1 MNRLAWVFYAVLVV
15 PIAQADTLALKDGR
29 VVSGQLAGYA
39 GRKFQFKADDGVT
52 YSEYALDVRSIVPDA
67 PRQVTVKLAAKQY
80 DDVEFVRYDNFTL
93 RVRKNGQQLNEPV
106 ISLSSMEVAA
116 PAESDPGEAAVDG
129 AAVAAEAGGK
139 TPGPIAVV
147 KGAQPRERD
156 WKRTGKWREMEEDK
170 SSVISNGEEVDIE
183 AHLTKGVVNI
193 VHFHYPKSLTSI
205 REGNYVAAVA
215 AKKSNRVALV
225 KVVMVDFESPVCK
238 ALDIRTAPQF
248 WFYSPSGKLVKK
260 LTDRFTEHDIDSAV
274 KAARR

>member
-1 MNRLAWVFYAVLVV
+1 MNRLAWVFAPVLIVS
-15 PIAQADTLALKDGR
+15 IAQADTMTLKDGR
-29 VVSGQLAGYA
+29 VVAGQLEGYA
-39 GRKFQFKADDGVT
+39 GRKFQFKADDGAT
-52 YSEYALDVRSIVPDA
+52 YSEYALDIKSIVPDA
-67 PRQVTVKLAAKQY
+67 PRKVAVKLAAKQY
-80 DDVEFVRYDNFTL
+80 DDVEFIRYDNFTV

-116 PAESDPGEAAVDG
+116 PADPDPGETAGDE
-129 AAVAAEAGGK
+129 AAVAATVGG
-139 TPGPIAVV
+139 TPPRQGIVARGV
-147 KGAQPRERD
+147 QPRERD

-170 SSVISNGEEVDIE
+170 SSIISNGEEVDIE
-183 AHLTKGVVNI
+183 AHLKKGLVNI

-215 AKKSNRVALV
+215 AKKSSGVALV
-225 KVVMVDFESPVCK
+225 KVVMPDFEAPVCK

-274 KAARR
+274 RSARR